1 MNQEGNQP
9 LARDGRLYVVFGI
22 TLMGVMGVSVITPA
36 FPQISRALGLS
47 TTQVGLLITAF
58 TVPGVVLAPIL
69 GFMADRIGRKKI
81 LVPALL
87 LFGVAGASCAV
98 ARSFPLLLLLRFVQG
113 TGAAPL
119 TGLAITLLGD
129 IYSGNRRGKA
139 VGYNASVLSVG
150 TAAYPAIGGAL
161 AVLQWH
167 FPFLLSLL
175 AIPIALVVAF
185 YLKNPEPEPSADSAG
200 ERMKAVLSNA
210 WESGILFLSLIGTLV
225 FVILY
230 GAYLTY
236 VPFLLD
242 HRFGASSAV
251 VGAIMSTMSLT
262 TALVSSR
269 HGALATRFSPLLLFV
284 VAFCFYIASLVVFPL
299 IPALPVALVA
309 TVLFGIAQGIMIPAL
324 QSEIASRAPMKL
336 RGASLS
342 VNTMAIRI
350 GQTVGPILAGAVY
363 GGFGIAGVFFA
374 AAGLAGLLIVM
385 ALAGNSTLRVKA

>member
-1 MNQEGNQP
+1 
-9 LARDGRLYVVFGI
+9 
-22 TLMGVMGVSVITPA
+22 
-36 FPQISRALGLS
+36 
-47 TTQVGLLITAF
+47 
-58 TVPGVVLAPIL
+58 
-69 GFMADRIGRKKI
+69 
-81 LVPALL
+81 
-87 LFGVAGASCAV
+87 
-98 ARSFPLLLLLRFVQG
+98 
-113 TGAAPL
+113 
-119 TGLAITLLGD
+119 
-129 IYSGNRRGKA
+129 
-139 VGYNASVLSVG
+139 
-150 TAAYPAIGGAL
+150 
-161 AVLQWH
+161 
-167 FPFLLSLL
+167 
-175 AIPIALVVAF
+175 
-185 YLKNPEPEPSADSAG
+185 
-200 ERMKAVLSNA
+200 MKAVLSNA

-350 GQTVGPILAGAVY
+350 GQTVGPLLAGAVY